1 MNRLGCST
9 GSLGCVIDIV
19 FIAPSFS
26 CHSSSLHT
34 KTFYLFLEQFIY
46 FAVFKQSENRGK
58 QSKTEE
64 KQRIDQE
71 LQEWMLKFE
80 SFLSLVVLLPVS
92 FIGRRNIL
100 WEPPLAHLKDAE
112 EEHRVDAKNTWRNSH
127 AHDSA
132 CAFSR
137 VAEVVSVWERLEIGV
152 ETCGALDRQIR

>member
-58 QSKTEE
+58 QSKWGFEPGNCNQIDSVNEFSSQSRFPWRDLRERFQLWALNDEE
-64 KQRIDQE
+64 SE
-71 LQEWMLKFE
+71 CL
-80 SFLSLVVLLPVS
+80 
-92 FIGRRNIL
+92 
-100 WEPPLAHLKDAE
+100 
-112 EEHRVDAKNTWRNSH
+112 
-127 AHDSA
+127 
-132 CAFSR
+132 
-137 VAEVVSVWERLEIGV
+137 
-152 ETCGALDRQIR
+152 